1 MCVRVCLCSNWG
13 VREGYPVCVCVC
25 VCVCVSVPDCCAVSG
40 VNVQSG
46 LIWQTNRP
54 QGGWGIDVC
63 LCVCVCLYVCV
74 SDRAKGRE
82 KRKRAREQAVEV
94 KSA

>member
-1 MCVRVCLCSNWG
+1 MCAGVCLCSNWG
-13 VREGYPVCVCVC
+13 VREGYPVSVCVC
-25 VCVCVSVPDCCAVSG
+25 MSVPDCCAVSG

-63 LCVCVCLYVCV
+63 LCVCLSLCVCLIEQ
-74 SDRAKGRE
+74 RG

>member
-25 VCVCVSVPDCCAVSG
+25 VCVCARLLCGLGCKRAVRTHLADKQAAG
-40 VNVQSG
+40 WLG
-46 LIWQTNRP
+46 NRR
-54 QGGWGIDVC
+54 VF
-63 LCVCVCLYVCV
+63 VCVFVFMCV

-82 KRKRAREQAVEV
+82 KRKRVREQAVEV

>member
-1 MCVRVCLCSNWG
+1 M
-13 VREGYPVCVCVC
+13 
-25 VCVCVSVPDCCAVSG
+25 SVPDCCAVSS

-63 LCVCVCLYVCV
+63 LFVRVCLGFFMFV
-74 SDRAKGRE
+74 SDGEKGE
-82 KRKRAREQAVEV
+82 GKRKTAQEQATEV

>member
-1 MCVRVCLCSNWG
+1 MCM
-13 VREGYPVCVCVC
+13 
-25 VCVCVSVPDCCAVSG
+25 CVSVPDCCAVSG

-63 LCVCVCLYVCV
+63 LCACLSLRVCVCLIEQK
-74 SDRAKGRE
+74 AEKKK
-82 KRKRAREQAVEV
+82 KRKRAQEQAVEV